1 MAGGVSVKYAWA
13 GDDRLELILEVLLAL
28 ARQDFKA
35 RAPVGPGLDVV
46 DAIATGIN
54 LLAEELDGEVTSR
67 REVEN
72 AYEALKRTQAQLVH
86 AGKLAA
92 IGEISSGVA
101 HEINNPAGWVLL
113 SLAVAEREVK
123 AARSAVSSLN
133 FTPDELRALLGKA
146 DSALADAREGMERIS
161 MVAGDLRTFAR
172 MDGERLEALDLNEV
186 VRVSCRIAGPA
197 YRSRARLQ
205 LDLAH
210 LPAVTGNR
218 GRLGQVV
225 MNLVVNAAQA
235 VPENDAERQ
244 QIEVST
250 RISEG
255 RALLCVEDSGLGI
268 ALELRERVFEPFF
281 TTKPSHVGTGLGLS
295 LVREIVRAH
304 AGEVRIGES
313 RLGGARI
320 EVALPLSADENEPV
334 TGRGP
339 SSAPGQEARLRV
351 LIVDDELMLLRA
363 LRNYLSS
370 SVDVVLA
377 DGGQQALE
385 LLARDAAFDLVL
397 CDVHMPGVDGVA
409 VYEHLRQS
417 RPELIERFV
426 FLTGG
431 ALTPRAREFLDRARP
446 RLVHKPVEAEA
457 LGSLLEAA
465 ERRLRRRLSGR

>member
-1 MAGGVSVKYAWA
+1 MNGAV
-13 GDDRLELILEVLLAL
+13 DQRLESILEALLAI

-35 RAPVGPGLDVV
+35 RAPVGDDLDVV

-54 LLAEELDGEVTSR
+54 LLAEELDGEVASR
-67 REVEN
+67 REMEQ

-123 AARSAVSSLN
+123 SARAAVNALD
-133 FTPDELRALLGKA
+133 FTPDELKQLLTKV
-146 DSALADAREGMERIS
+146 DSALADAREGLERIS
-161 MVAGDLRTFAR
+161 TVAGDLRTFAR
-172 MDGERLEALDLNEV
+172 MDGEQLEPLDLNEV

-197 YRSRARLQ
+197 YRSRARLH
-205 LDLAH
+205 LDLEQ
-210 LPAVTGNR
+210 LPPVTGNR

-235 VPENDAERQ
+235 VPDNDAERQ

-250 RISEG
+250 RLMGE
-255 RALLCVEDSGLGI
+255 RAVLVVEDSGPGI
-268 ALELRERVFEPFF
+268 AAALRERVFEPFF

-304 AGEVRIGES
+304 AGEINVAQS
-313 RLGGARI
+313 RFGGARI
-320 EVALPLSADENEPV
+320 EVVLPLCEDDAEPV

-339 SSAPGQEARLRV
+339 ESGPTQENRLRI
-351 LIVDDELMLLRA
+351 LIVDDELMLLKA
-363 LRNYLSS
+363 LRNYLSI

-377 DGGQQALE
+377 DGGQEALA
-385 LLARDAAFDLVL
+385 LLEHDANFDLVL
-397 CDVHMPGVDGVA
+397 CDVHMPTVDGVA
-409 VYEHLRQS
+409 VYEGVSER
-417 RPELIERFV
+417 RPELIDRFV

-431 ALTPRAREFLDRARP
+431 ALTPRARDFLARSRP
-446 RLVHKPVEAEA
+446 KIVHKPVQAEA
-457 LGSLLEAA
+457 LSSLLKLA
-465 ERRLRRRLSGR
+465 ERRARRRAMAR

>member
-1 MAGGVSVKYAWA
+1 MNGAV
-13 GDDRLELILEVLLAL
+13 DQRLESILEALLAI

-35 RAPVGPGLDVV
+35 RAPVGDDLDVV

-54 LLAEELDGEVTSR
+54 LLAEELDGEVASR
-67 REVEN
+67 REMEQ

-123 AARSAVSSLN
+123 AARSAVNALD
-133 FTPDELRALLGKA
+133 FTPDELKQLLTKV
-146 DSALADAREGMERIS
+146 DSALADAREGLERIS
-161 MVAGDLRTFAR
+161 TVAGDLRTFAR
-172 MDGERLEALDLNEV
+172 MDGEQLEPLDLNEV

-197 YRSRARLQ
+197 YRSRARLH
-205 LDLAH
+205 LDLEQ
-210 LPAVTGNR
+210 LPPVTGNR

-235 VPENDAERQ
+235 VPDNDAERQ

-250 RISEG
+250 RLMGE
-255 RALLCVEDSGLGI
+255 RAVLVVEDSGPGI
-268 ALELRERVFEPFF
+268 AAALRERVFEPFF

-304 AGEVRIGES
+304 AGEINVAQS
-313 RLGGARI
+313 RFGGARI
-320 EVALPLSADENEPV
+320 EVVLPLCEDDAEPV

-339 SSAPGQEARLRV
+339 ESGPTQENRLRI
-351 LIVDDELMLLRA
+351 LIVDDELMLLKA
-363 LRNYLSS
+363 LRNYLSI

-377 DGGQQALE
+377 DGGQEALA
-385 LLARDAAFDLVL
+385 LLEHDANFDLVL
-397 CDVHMPGVDGVA
+397 CDVHMPTVDGVA
-409 VYEHLRQS
+409 VYEGVSER
-417 RPELIERFV
+417 RPELMDRFV

-431 ALTPRAREFLDRARP
+431 ALTPRARDFLARSRP
-446 RLVHKPVEAEA
+446 KIVHKPVQAEA
-457 LGSLLEAA
+457 LSSLLKLA
-465 ERRLRRRLSGR
+465 ERRARRRAMAR

>member
-1 MAGGVSVKYAWA
+1 MNGAV
-13 GDDRLELILEVLLAL
+13 DQRLESILEALLAI

-35 RAPVGPGLDVV
+35 RAPVGDDLDVV

-54 LLAEELDGEVTSR
+54 LLAEELDGEVASR
-67 REVEN
+67 REMEQ

-123 AARSAVSSLN
+123 AARSAVNALD
-133 FTPDELRALLGKA
+133 FTPDELKQLLTKV
-146 DSALADAREGMERIS
+146 DSALADAREGLERIS
-161 MVAGDLRTFAR
+161 TVAGDLRTFAR
-172 MDGERLEALDLNEV
+172 MDGEQLEPLDLNEV

-197 YRSRARLQ
+197 YRSRARLH
-205 LDLAH
+205 LDLEQ
-210 LPAVTGNR
+210 LPPVTGNR

-235 VPENDAERQ
+235 VPDNDAERQ

-250 RISEG
+250 RLMGE
-255 RALLCVEDSGLGI
+255 RAVLVVEDSGPGI
-268 ALELRERVFEPFF
+268 AAALRERVFEPFF

-304 AGEVRIGES
+304 AGEINVAQS
-313 RLGGARI
+313 RFGGARI
-320 EVALPLSADENEPV
+320 EVVLPLCEDDAEPV

-339 SSAPGQEARLRV
+339 ESGPTQENRLRI
-351 LIVDDELMLLRA
+351 LIVDDELMLLKA
-363 LRNYLSS
+363 LRNYLSI

-377 DGGQQALE
+377 DGGQEALA
-385 LLARDAAFDLVL
+385 LLEHDANFDLVL
-397 CDVHMPGVDGVA
+397 CDVHMPTVDGVA
-409 VYEHLRQS
+409 VYEGVSER
-417 RPELIERFV
+417 RPELIDRFV

-431 ALTPRAREFLDRARP
+431 ALTPRARDFLARSRP
-446 RLVHKPVEAEA
+446 KIVHKPVQAEA
-457 LGSLLEAA
+457 LSSLLKLA
-465 ERRLRRRLSGR
+465 ERRARRRAMAR

>member
-1 MAGGVSVKYAWA
+1 MNRAYAV
-13 GDDRLELILEVLLAL
+13 DLRLELILEALLAI

-35 RAPVGPGLDVV
+35 RAPVGKGLDVV

-67 REVEN
+67 KEVEH
-72 AYEALKRTQAQLVH
+72 AYDVLKRTQAQLVH

-101 HEINNPAGWVLL
+101 HEINSPAGWVLL

-123 AARSAVSSLN
+123 AARTAVSALD
-133 FTPDELRALLGKA
+133 FTPHELNQLLGRV
-146 DSALADAREGMERIS
+146 DSALADAREGLERIS
-161 MVAGDLRTFAR
+161 IVAGDLRTFAR
-172 MDGERLEALDLNEV
+172 MDGEQLEPLDLNDV

-197 YRSRARLQ
+197 YRSRARLH
-205 LDLAH
+205 LDLAQ

-235 VPENDAERQ
+235 VPDNDAERQ

-250 RISEG
+250 RLDG
-255 RALLCVEDSGLGI
+255 QRALLVVEDSGPGI
-268 ALELRERVFEPFF
+268 DAALRERVFEPFF
-281 TTKPSHVGTGLGLS
+281 TTKPMHVGTGLGLS

-304 AGEVRIGES
+304 SGEIVVAVS
-313 RLGGARI
+313 RFGGARI
-320 EVALPLSADENEPV
+320 EVALPLSEDDVAPV
-334 TGRGP
+334 TGRSP
-339 SSAPGQEARLRV
+339 ESAPQPEQRLRV
-351 LIVDDELMLLRA
+351 LIVDDELMLLKA
-363 LRNYLSS
+363 LRNFLST

-377 DGGQQALE
+377 DGGQEALS
-385 LLARDAAFDLVL
+385 LLEHDANFDLVL
-397 CDVHMPGVDGVA
+397 CDVHMPGVDGVG
-409 VYEHLRQS
+409 VYEAVHDR

-431 ALTPRAREFLDRARP
+431 ALTLRAREFLARARP
-446 RLVHKPVEAEA
+446 RLVHKPVQAEA
-457 LGSLLEAA
+457 LAGLLELA
-465 ERRLRRRLSGR
+465 ERRARRRAQAR